1 MVMKALLAVVSSLG
15 RLAFLFWQE
24 ESDDY
29 ESPDDDPEG
38 GVDYETPNDNGIDD
52 ENDADYEPPPSNDDD
67 ALRNVIF
74 PSKSMPA
81 TSEYIGNF
89 LFLIISFLKFLRNMC
104 RELQKVILTSSFLLI

>member
-1 MVMKALLAVVSSLG
+1 MKALLALLSDISK
-15 RLAFLFWQE
+15 LAVLFWQE

-29 ESPDDDPEG
+29 ESPDEDNLEG
-38 GVDYETPNDNGIDD
+38 DVDYETPNDNGVDD

-67 ALRNVIF
+67 TIRSVIF

-89 LFLIISFLKFLRNMC
+89 LFLKILFLQFSWNMG
-104 RELQKVILTSSFLLI
+104 RKL